1 MNRNTNPVTESNPT
15 ALRKM
20 LEECE
25 EEMIKLSYHYRD
37 GEKCICVSNQMQVL
51 ELADNRGNIL
61 NRLFAL
67 HFNSADKDALQAT
80 NLRLEMAEKDI
91 AQKHCILF
99 QQLQSVNEKFTLRTT
114 MFYDF
119 DEENP
124 HLAPIQDEDYYD
136 SRWSV
141 VHEILSSY
149 MFLDNEIF
157 ECDDGGLTPYTDGW
171 RVYTP
176 RLSDLPDE
184 ASVDLCYSFHQ
195 LLAYQHFSIPD
206 VLKMTSFSY
215 RQEPLLYDKMTI
227 L

>member
-1 MNRNTNPVTESNPT
+1 MNRNTNPIIESNST
-15 ALRKM
+15 VLHKM

-37 GEKCICVSNQMQVL
+37 GERYTCVSNQMQVL

-61 NRLFAL
+61 NRLFSL
-67 HFNSADKDALQAT
+67 HFNSADNDALQAA

-91 AQKHCILF
+91 VQKHCSLF
-99 QQLQSVNEKFTLRTT
+99 QQLQSLNEKFTLRTT
-114 MFYDF
+114 MFYYF
-119 DEENP
+119 DEESP
-124 HLAPIQDEDYYD
+124 QFAPIQDEDYYN

-157 ECDDGGLTPYTDGW
+157 ECNDGGVTPYTDGW
-171 RVYTP
+171 QVYTP

-184 ASVDLCYSFHQ
+184 AAIDLCYSFYQ

-206 VLKMTSFSY
+206 ALKMTSFSY